1 MLQIITGKIVLA
13 VNLLQAA
20 VPVSTT
26 SLLLILVIVLLL
38 FTAIISGAETAFF
51 SLSAKD
57 IEYLKTRDK
66 PNTRKVFGLL
76 EQPKMLL
83 ANILVAN
90 MFINISI
97 ITASSFLLG
106 QLLTIAVPQTLLIVI
121 KILIIAFLLVLF
133 GGVLPKVYATQN
145 NMRMVLFA
153 APVLKL
159 TGGIFSPI
167 SRMLVS
173 SSNYIDERLNSNKSD
188 ANLSNKDFEQAIELT
203 MGHTATQEEI
213 NIFKAIV
220 KFSNIT
226 VRQIM
231 RTRLDVSGIPYDYT
245 FQQVQQFAVKVG
257 YSRIPVYK
265 NSLDT
270 IVGIVNSKDFL
281 LHSEDLN
288 FDWHSLIRPAYYV
301 HENKFIED
309 LLKEFQ
315 QSRTHFAVVVD
326 EFGGTSGIVTLE
338 DIMEEIIGD
347 IKDEFDED
355 DLQYKKI
362 DENTFVFEGKTLI
375 NDVCRIMGEP
385 VETFGSIRGESDS
398 LAGLILEIA
407 GKFPSLNETI
417 SYENFDFL
425 ILEIEKMRI
434 KRVKVLIDRVEK
446 D

>member
-13 VNLLQAA
+13 VNLLQVAI
-20 VPVSTT
+20 PVSTT
-26 SLLLILVIVLLL
+26 SILLILVIALLL

-97 ITASSFLLG
+97 IIASSFLLG

>member
-13 VNLLQAA
+13 VNLLQVAI
-20 VPVSTT
+20 PVSTT
-26 SLLLILVIVLLL
+26 SILLILVIALLL

>member
-51 SLSAKD
+51 SLSSKD

>member
-97 ITASSFLLG
+97 IIASSFLLG